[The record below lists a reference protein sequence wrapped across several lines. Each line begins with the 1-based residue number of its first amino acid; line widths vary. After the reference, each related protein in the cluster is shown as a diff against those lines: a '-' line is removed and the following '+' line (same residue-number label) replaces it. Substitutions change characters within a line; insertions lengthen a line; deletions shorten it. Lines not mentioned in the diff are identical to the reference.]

1 MPEIKNTFLKGRM
14 NKDLDERL
22 IPNGEYRDALNITVS
37 TSEDSDVGAAQTL
50 LGNVRIE
57 DIIPTDFIC
66 VGSIANEKNNRLY
79 WFIKNQATGVDAI
92 IEHEIGLAGRDSFNN
107 IVFVDRFANTD
118 NPVLR
123 FPPTIITGI
132 NIIDDLLFWTDGE
145 GEPKKINI
153 NNCKR
158 GTVQDAIALTQPI
171 HTKLFVLN
179 DDLGDIQE
187 EDITVIKKKPTNAPI
202 AIPRFTKLDQ
212 AVYNTKT
219 SLFEKVFSRFA
230 FRYKYQDNEYSAFG
244 PFSNVVF
251 NPEYVSNP
259 HKTSSSDGFVNY
271 DNNNSYSI
279 KEPFNATMVNKIDTI
294 DIYNFVAADI
304 PRGVVEVEILYKQEN
319 SPVIYSIAT
328 LNKKDTEGYWDLNGF
343 NEGSSV
349 SSSEYKGKY
358 TIVTEN
364 IYAALPENQFI
375 RVFDTVPKK
384 ALAQEITGNR
394 LVYANYTQ
402 GYDVDVN
409 SIQIVADYETRI
421 NNTTFDFSPQRSL
434 KSLRN
439 YQVGVVFGDEHGR
452 ETPVFTYSEA
462 AVSIPWQ
469 NGSGDYNAS
478 SSLSLKAQ
486 ITSEYPSFAS
496 YFKFYIKETST
507 EYYNLIMDK
516 AYIPTSQDDQDRS
529 IAPDHIW
536 ISFFSSDRSKIDI
549 EDHLILKKIL
559 NESIDGQETNNN
571 KFKIID
577 IVNEAPES
585 ISYEFHDLAGI
596 SNDTGN
602 LTSILD
608 ESNFSII
615 DETDTLVVDYSN
627 FHNLTVGAGG
637 ILGPREGFEDEKTAN
652 TQDMFVSW
660 YKLNSDGSKE
670 YSKDY
675 RVRSIFTTDTTSYR
689 IKLQKK
695 ITSDDA
701 TLADNGSGV
710 IDSNIIFNVFRKQRK
725 ELDQFSGRFFVKIIF
740 DYVVNGVRDIIEDVT
755 QNYRAVASAKMKYW
769 LNEVDNTNRD
779 EKNKIVNVSP
789 SATSYDSAAD
799 ATING
804 QVLHTGIT
812 DTQAKWNALYLHVT
826 SGGTTEAFFI
836 DNMYFAA
843 GQARMSQRYARYAQD
858 VIIGQSV
865 GSYGSFYTYP
875 EWTNT
880 LSIPVSTNHWFLTS
894 MPFSTNNYGP
904 NVSYNYFDYVKLDT
918 MTGSVITPSNNRDF
932 RFGYTGTD
940 VGVGNDTD
948 GPDFTTAITA
958 AQINN
963 SWPASS
969 GSFPTVGG
977 IQNLNS
983 NYYAPPNAIN
993 PTYRWYPFAKDA
1005 SVGYYFIGGNTPP
1018 AQPVGQSILPA
1029 PFGYAAA
1036 GAYNNTASININHPD
1051 VTSNPDWSDWDNYII
1066 PVRTSAA
1073 VGSTDPGIST
1083 KDFDPTKIL
1092 NSMEGIFVSTTDHV
1106 NGYKSW
1112 IDFPQN
1118 GVNPTSSVI
1127 YDNDNTYKSSAGKVF
1142 MHLSFLGPGK
1152 DLVPDNLDLTNAD
1165 ITGPNCIGAYLQG
1178 IHGGG
1183 VFTKERKD
1191 GLDNGWAFGTEWN
1204 SPQVI
1209 ECESNSSPPT
1219 FDSNLD
1225 IGYDSNYQNLHD
1237 TQWQP
1242 VENINGDPNGKIQEF
1257 LFELFFPRSRFR
1269 FKDDSG
1275 NIIYT
1280 IKSITKK
1287 FLYNHTPWK
1296 RRYVKKSSYTSN
1308 SIFSAPSDFRDHT
1321 NMEPAGDSV
1330 EEFAVA
1336 WAKAKADN
1344 AADLATKTDE
1354 LETKIKNFGKANNR
1368 RVVYILELVDEN
1380 DNPLNPIAQT
1390 YNPVDADSGGSGIVA
1405 ENSTA
1410 QMDFVNYAPGIA
1422 RGKVSNN
1429 PAIWETEPREN
1440 KNLEVYYEAS
1450 SAIPTKLNVDTA
1462 ELYAPV
1468 GCRVEA
1474 LNRPGSLDGQIT
1486 LSECNITGYSENVDG
1501 RLILETTGFNAN
1513 DAAGSS
1519 IVYADPDPISGTT
1532 CMLKCIRDDGSYTM
1546 FLAVDSTIDQPAG
1559 LVSQFVVISQRGFD
1573 FGLNWYNCFSFGN
1586 GIESNRIRDEFNKMQ
1601 IINGARASAVLEEPY
1616 AEETRKHGLIY
1627 SGIYNSTSS
1636 VNNLNQFVIGDK
1648 ITKDLNPT
1656 YGSIQKLFQRRVSLV
1671 AFCEDRVVSI
1681 VSNKDALF
1689 NADGKPQLISSTNV
1703 LGDATPFVGN
1713 YGISKNPESFASE
1726 SYRAYF
1732 TDQARGAVLRLS
1744 KDGITPISNAGM
1756 KDWFRDNLPLFNN
1769 LIGSYDSYNDDYN
1782 ITLQNTENVGLNLIA
1797 NSFLDEGV
1805 APLTGLDP
1813 TSNPETIENPNFN
1826 NSTNSTWP
1834 LDLSDATVPQIVT
1847 QDTPSVT
1854 VYINEYEPIPQGY
1867 FQVAD
1872 NSSTTPGDGLPGDPG
1887 QVGNPSTPPNYAVQ
1901 NFQDFD
1907 TGPAHIYRLR
1917 MSSVGTTPH
1926 PDLNPF
1932 DTAKTGSYAG
1942 DSFTLGY
1949 GGSETMY
1956 FLRFNEQYTSN
1967 GHLGG
1972 QYEIA
1977 DTNQNYNRVNRP
1989 YDGPATTVNNSTSI
2003 TSWGSAEGNVFYD
2016 TSFAGQGLTYQ
2027 FGFNTHAKDYRG
2039 VATTIEDVITFG
2051 YNDHIP
2057 NSKLRGWFNN
2067 LGYGMDANQLGVF
2080 TKVNGVFP
2088 TTSGRQSAV
2097 ESTYS
2102 GTDGSVYSG
2111 EHIVVDIAYI
2121 IHLGNVYLY
2130 DYDPSAPG
2138 APPNGYALSGTQVNV
2153 PAHDS
2158 QSSTDWKGFVGTGD
2172 TLGEIKD
2179 DNGVVFVPSKSTPLP
2194 NQGQSIVNTN
2204 WRYKNFYD
2212 DVTDPSNPVNV
2223 ANNTYHTPFSLPF
2236 HHQVRLYLFDG
2247 TTSIDSDMI
2256 DDVDGLN
2263 DTNDNWT
2270 DGNGNLN
2277 SWVNTYQ
2284 KDDGGSLVD
2293 GEHYSTYMTSSQ
2305 ADFTPT
2311 IYKVYGD
2318 HNQYGVVKMK
2328 VKIPIK
2334 DWFDPDDP
2342 SNTSSP
2348 TSMQTSLSNMKMID
2362 QLGVKLKFNPCD
2374 HDGTA
2379 SGVNTRNKIYLYRF
2393 NVAKQKY
2400 AGSVPINYVETY
2412 PPVPELFD
2420 VPSAPVPGF
2429 ATVAYQLLD
2438 WYNFLPFSDLD
2449 TGFGTYGPML
2459 PPGSDSDNGG
2469 GSTTYSWYTPPATVV
2484 DPNSYTASDVAA
2496 IYSLTAGGNM
2506 QSTVGG
2512 SPGGFQMAD
2521 HLNVDQT
2528 LSPQPFSDAQ
2538 IALSPYGGKEFE
2550 ADHYY
2555 LLDIIYDE
2563 TTSPTGKI
2571 FISGI
2576 FDKNNPPAGG
2586 LAPGDSGYIS
2596 GHFGITK
2603 DFGGS
2608 YGIYDALELQQVDRT
2623 TDVLGQF
2630 NYIAGQSGEDS
2641 NVFRAIFKVDSN
2653 SRIMTNAHPHKTTE
2667 MNLVFEDYIG
2677 KIKKVVLKNIGSY
2690 DLWNNGNG
2698 YPANTSV
2705 DLASLGQVVYSQ
2717 GWFGHYGAGVPNT
2730 NPMYHAMSLPVQY
2743 IKNNEIHINN
2753 GPQAQYSD
2761 ENTLWTTGRSYARWV
2776 MGKHANAQ
2784 NNYAVAHNMAS
2795 NPIEAPQPTFDGYEI
2810 IFEVGNE
2817 YYTNTMDT
2825 LKFLYRSY
2833 DNTTEERKGFL
2844 VENIDTPGTYRVIAN
2859 FDGNTTLPNGDLWSI
2874 ELDTGSGF
2882 EEISTTSSNAT
2893 ISVSNGN
2900 TGTATSWNNYYGNYI
2915 FYIQGSAMVCSIKSL
2930 SVTDRTTYVNTNAIS
2945 SADDWVFHGFEPTFN
2960 EQNIIWDNGTILINS
2975 NNSATSTF
2983 SGTFFPFVSAFQAL
2997 PDFNLGDFYRL
3008 RFDYVELNDN
3018 QSPLIIYYYNS
3029 SGEGFEVQV
3038 PSGSGNYDE
3047 ILTIGSST
3055 STEPYQANV
3064 NNIVIIPSDSVN
3076 ISNYT
3081 IDNIFLQRAFMP
3093 PGTEP
3098 ITVSFSEDVKGW
3110 VSFKS
3115 FIPEQALSLS
3125 KKYFSISSGALYQHN
3140 ILPPESVY
3148 NNFYG
3153 VQYDSS
3159 ITAVLNADPS
3169 IVKSFKTLNYE
3180 GTQAKVDQYEDI
3192 EIDGFSYQDINNNL
3206 TSGDIY
3212 GTYHNIIDKN
3222 GWYVDNIITNKQEGF
3237 VNEFL
3242 EKEGKWFNYIRGTRQ
3257 NGNLGQ
3263 DYISQHTG
3271 DLSFQ
3276 GISVISGAEAVPV
3289 PSGDRLGG
3297 GNGNG
3302 NGNGTE
3308 GSTPPPTGGGGT
3320 NGGGGSGGGY

>member
-1 MPEIKNTFLKGRM
+1 
-14 NKDLDERL
+14 
-22 IPNGEYRDALNITVS
+22 
-37 TSEDSDVGAAQTL
+37 
-50 LGNVRIE
+50 
-57 DIIPTDFIC
+57 
-66 VGSIANEKNNRLY
+66 
-79 WFIKNQATGVDAI
+79 
-92 IEHEIGLAGRDSFNN
+92 
-107 IVFVDRFANTD
+107 
-118 NPVLR
+118 
-123 FPPTIITGI
+123 
-132 NIIDDLLFWTDGE
+132 
-145 GEPKKINI
+145 
-153 NNCKR
+153 
-158 GTVQDAIALTQPI
+158 
-171 HTKLFVLN
+171 
-179 DDLGDIQE
+179 
-187 EDITVIKKKPTNAPI
+187 
-202 AIPRFTKLDQ
+202 
-212 AVYNTKT
+212 
-219 SLFEKVFSRFA
+219 
-230 FRYKYQDNEYSAFG
+230 
-244 PFSNVVF
+244 
-251 NPEYVSNP
+251 
-259 HKTSSSDGFVNY
+259 
-271 DNNNSYSI
+271 
-279 KEPFNATMVNKIDTI
+279 
-294 DIYNFVAADI
+294 
-304 PRGVVEVEILYKQEN
+304 
-319 SPVIYSIAT
+319 
-328 LNKKDTEGYWDLNGF
+328 
-343 NEGSSV
+343 
-349 SSSEYKGKY
+349 
-358 TIVTEN
+358 
-364 IYAALPENQFI
+364 
-375 RVFDTVPKK
+375 
-384 ALAQEITGNR
+384 
-394 LVYANYTQ
+394 
-402 GYDVDVN
+402 
-409 SIQIVADYETRI
+409 
-421 NNTTFDFSPQRSL
+421 
-434 KSLRN
+434 
-439 YQVGVVFGDEHGR
+439 
-452 ETPVFTYSEA
+452 
-462 AVSIPWQ
+462 
-469 NGSGDYNAS
+469 
-478 SSLSLKAQ
+478 
-486 ITSEYPSFAS
+486 
-496 YFKFYIKETST
+496 
-507 EYYNLIMDK
+507 MDK

-529 IAPDHIW
+529 IPPDHIW

-559 NESIDGQETNNN
+559 NDSIDGQETNNN

-585 ISYEFHDLAGI
+585 ITYEFHDLAGI

-608 ESNFSII
+608 ESDFSII
-615 DETDTLVVDYSN
+615 DETDTLVIDYSN
-627 FHNLTVGAGG
+627 FHNLTVGAGSV
-637 ILGPREGFEDEKTAN
+637 LGPREGFEDEKTAN

-660 YKLNSDGSKE
+660 YKINSDGSKE

-675 RVRSIFTTDTTSYR
+675 RVRSIFTHDNNTAYR

-710 IDSNIIFNVFRKQRK
+710 IDSNIIFNVFRKQKK

-740 DYVVNGVRDIIEDVT
+740 DYVVDGVRDIIEDVT

-769 LNEVDNTNRD
+769 LNEIDNTNRD

-789 SATSYDSAAD
+789 STTSYNSAAD

-826 SGGTTEAFFI
+826 SGSTTNAFFI

-865 GSYGSFYTYP
+865 GGYGSFYTYP
-875 EWTNT
+875 FWTNNLT
-880 LSIPVSTNHWFLTS
+880 ATSTNHWFWYGA
-894 MPFSTNNYGP
+894 PFSTLSQGVDVYKNF
-904 NVSYNYFDYVKLDT
+904 FDYVKLNYI
-918 MTGSVITPSNNRDF
+918 TGSAILPFNNYEISLNNASDPQ
-932 RFGYTGTD
+932 
-940 VGVGNDTD
+940 VGNDTN
-948 GPDFTTAITA
+948 GPDFTTAI
-958 AQINN
+958 N
-963 SWPASS
+963 STNPGGWPGLSTTVYPSS
-969 GSFPTVGG
+969 SFNGQG
-977 IQNLNS
+977 
-983 NYYAPPNAIN
+983 PNAIL
-993 PTYRWYPFAKDA
+993 PSYRWYPFAKDA
-1005 SVGYYFIGGNTPP
+1005 SVGYYYIGGNTVPP
-1018 AQPVGQSILPA
+1018 APGGTSAIGA
-1029 PFGYAAA
+1029 SFG
-1036 GAYNNTASININHPD
+1036 NQTSASINVNHPY
-1051 VTSNPDWSDWDNYII
+1051 VTNYLGTTPDWSDWDNYII
-1066 PVRTSAA
+1066 PVRTSAS
-1073 VGSTDPGIST
+1073 VGSTDPGINPNFT
-1083 KDFDPTKIL
+1083 FDPKRIV
-1092 NSMEGIFVSTTDHV
+1092 NSMEGIFVSTTDHT
-1106 NGYKSW
+1106 NGFKSW

-1118 GVNPTSSVI
+1118 TGDFGESKV
-1127 YDNDNTYKSSAGKVF
+1127 YDNDNTYKHPNQGKVF

-1152 DLVPDNLDLTNAD
+1152 DLVPDNLDLTSAD

-1191 GLDNGWAFGTEWN
+1191 GLDNGWAFGTEWD

-1209 ECESNSSPPT
+1209 ECET
-1219 FDSNLD
+1219 HDSTLSTPNFG
-1225 IGYDSNYQNLHD
+1225 INVGYDSNYQNLHD

-1242 VENINGDPNGKIQEF
+1242 VENINGDPDGKIQEF

-1275 NIIYT
+1275 NVIYT

-1287 FLYNHTPWK
+1287 FLYNHTPWR
-1296 RRYVKKSSYTSN
+1296 RRYVKKSSYTS
-1308 SIFSAPSDFRDHT
+1308 SSSFLAASDFSNHT

-1330 EEFAVA
+1330 EEAAVA

-1344 AADLATKTDE
+1344 ASNLATKTNE

-1380 DNPLNPIAQT
+1380 DTPLNPTAQA
-1390 YNPVDADSGGSGIVA
+1390 YNPVDANSGGSGIVA
-1405 ENSTA
+1405 ENSAA

-1462 ELYAPV
+1462 ELYAPI

-1474 LNRPGSLDGQIT
+1474 LNRPGSLNGQIT
-1486 LSECNITGYSENVDG
+1486 LLECNITGYSENVDG
-1501 RLILETTGFNAN
+1501 RLILEVTGFNAN
-1513 DAAGSS
+1513 DAAGNP

-1756 KDWFRDNLPLFNN
+1756 KDWFRDNLPLFNS

-1813 TSNPETIENPNFN
+1813 TSNPEIIENPNFN

-1887 QVGNPSTPPNYAVQ
+1887 QVGNPSTPPNYTVQ

-1907 TGPAHIYRLR
+1907 TGPAHIYRLA
-1917 MSSVGTTPH
+1917 MSLVGTTPH

-1932 DTAKTGSYAG
+1932 DINKTGSFAG
-1942 DSFTLGY
+1942 DSFTGGY
-1949 GGSETMY
+1949 GGSKTMY
-1956 FLRFNEQYTSN
+1956 FLRFYENYTSN

-1977 DTNQNYNRVNRP
+1977 DTNVNYNRVNRP
-1989 YDGPATTVNNSTSI
+1989 YDGPATTVNNSTSV

-2016 TSFAGQGLTYQ
+2016 TSFAGQGLSYK
-2027 FGFNTHAKDYRG
+2027 FGFNTHNKDYRG

-2057 NSKLRGWFNN
+2057 NNKVRGWFND

-2088 TTSGRQSAV
+2088 TTSGRQSIV

-2121 IHLGNVYLY
+2121 IHLGNAYLY

-2138 APPNGYALSGTQVNV
+2138 APPNGYALSGSHVNV

-2158 QSSTDWKGFVGTGD
+2158 QSTTDWKGFVGTGD

-2179 DNGVVFVPSKSTPLP
+2179 DNGAVFVPSKSTPLP
-2194 NQGQSIVNTN
+2194 NQGQSIVNKE

-2212 DVTDPSNPVNV
+2212 DVTDPSNPVNIS
-2223 ANNTYHTPFSLPF
+2223 NNNYHTPFSLPF
-2236 HHQVRLYLFDG
+2236 HHEVRLYLFDG

-2305 ADFTPT
+2305 ADFAPT

-2334 DWFDPDDP
+2334 EWFDPDDP

-2449 TGFGTYGPML
+2449 TGYGSYGPML
-2459 PPGSDSDNGG
+2459 SPGSDSDNGG

-2484 DPNSYTASDVAA
+2484 DPNSYTANDVAV

-2506 QSTVGG
+2506 QSTSGPSV
-2512 SPGGFQMAD
+2512 GGFQMTD

-2528 LSPQPFSDAQ
+2528 LRPEPFNSAQ
-2538 IALSPYGGKEFE
+2538 IALSPGGGKEFE

-2576 FDKNNPPAGG
+2576 FDKNSPPADG

-2608 YGIYDALELQQVDRT
+2608 FNIYDALELQQVDRT
-2623 TDVLGQF
+2623 TDVLGHF
-2630 NYIAGQSGEDS
+2630 NYIAGQSSEDS

-2653 SRIMTNAHPHKTTE
+2653 SRVMTNASPHKTTE
-2667 MNLVFEDYIG
+2667 INLVFEDYIG

-2690 DLWNNGNG
+2690 DLWDNGSG

-2705 DLASLGQVVYSQ
+2705 DLPSLGQITYNE
-2717 GWFGHYGAGVPNT
+2717 GWFGHYTAGVPNT
-2730 NPMYHAMSLPVQY
+2730 NPAYHAMSLPVQY

-2753 GPQAQYSD
+2753 GPQVQYSN
-2761 ENTLWTTGRSYARWV
+2761 ENTLWTQGENYARWV
-2776 MGKHANAQ
+2776 MGKHSNAQ
-2784 NNYAVAHNMAS
+2784 FNYVLAASQAS
-2795 NPIEAPQPTFDGYEI
+2795 NPTEAPQPTFDGYEI
-2810 IFEVGNE
+2810 VFEVGNE
-2817 YYTNTMDT
+2817 YYTNTMSNIN
-2825 LKFLYRSY
+2825 FIYRSFIVTNPGPSETY
-2833 DNTTEERKGFL
+2833 SKPGVL
-2844 VENIDTPGTYRVIAN
+2844 VKNIDTPGTYRIIAN
-2859 FDGNTTLPNGDLWSI
+2859 FDSNTTLPNGDPWSL

-2882 EEISTTSSNAT
+2882 EEISNTNSAAVLTSSP
-2893 ISVSNGN
+2893 GN
-2900 TGTATSWNNYYGNYI
+2900 NLNTATWFQYYG
-2915 FYIQGSAMVCSIKSL
+2915 FYAFYVDGSNDFQVSIKSL
-2930 SVTDRTTYVNTNAIS
+2930 STTDRTTYINTSAIS
-2945 SADDWVFHGFEPTFN
+2945 SADDWVFNGFEPTFN
-2960 EQNIIWDNGTILINS
+2960 EQNIVWDNGTILINS
-2975 NNSATSTF
+2975 NNTATLTL
-2983 SGTFFPFVSAFQAL
+2983 SGSFFPFVSAFQAL

-3008 RFDYVELNDN
+3008 RFDYVELSGN
-3018 QSPLIIYYYNS
+3018 QAPLIIYYYNS

-3064 NNIVIIPSDSVN
+3064 NNIVIIPSESVN

-3180 GTQAKVDQYEDI
+3180 GTQAKVDQYKDI

-3222 GWYVDNIITNKQEGF
+3222 GWYVDSIITNKQEGF

-3257 NGNLGQ
+3257 NGNLSQ

-3289 PSGDRLGG
+3289 PSSDRLSG

-3320 NGGGGSGGGY
+3320 NGGGADGGGY